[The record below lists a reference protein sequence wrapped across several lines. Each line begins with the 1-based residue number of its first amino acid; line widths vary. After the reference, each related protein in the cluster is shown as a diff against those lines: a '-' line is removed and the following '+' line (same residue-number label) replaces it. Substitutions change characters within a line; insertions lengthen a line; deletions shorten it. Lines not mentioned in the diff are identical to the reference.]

1 LVELIEK
8 KQIKIILVDCIDDAD
23 IVLVPIS
30 IQYLFLN
37 EKKRAFLRISKEVK
51 NKSKKMLVFSAGD
64 FGKTL
69 LDSHIIQVRL
79 GGFKSKMNKY
89 TYIMPPFIDD
99 PYLTLK
105 RDFEFIS
112 KKDKPEIGFVGHS
125 NGSYKKLTKE
135 FVLFIKYNLECIF
148 GGNQT
153 DLQKFYPSSKIR
165 HNFLETLEKASNI
178 YSNFIYRKQYRA
190 GAVNPIDKKAT
201 SLEFYDNMYNN
212 LYTFCLR
219 GTGNFSVRFY
229 ETLAMGRIPVL
240 INTDCKLPLESVI
253 NWNKHALIV
262 DENDVNRLPEILL
275 QFHKSHTKE
284 ELKIIQDIN
293 RKLWEKQLQK
303 RTYFK
308 ILIEQLDNT
317 I

>member
-1 LVELIEK
+1 MNCENHKFPLVELIEK
-8 KQIKIILVDCIDDAD
+8 KQVKIILVESIEDAD

-37 EKKRAFLRISKEVK
+37 EKKRAFYQISSEVK
-51 NKSKKMLVFSAGD
+51 KKGKKMLVFSAGD
-64 FGKTL
+64 YGMSLKG
-69 LDSHIIQVRL
+69 SHIIQIRL
-79 GGFKSKMNKY
+79 GGFKSKMNQS
-89 TYIMPPFIDD
+89 TFIMPPFIND
-99 PYLTLK
+99 PYSLMK
-105 RDFEFIS
+105 KEFQVLP
-112 KKDKPEIGFVGHS
+112 KKNKPEIGFVGHS
-125 NGSYKKLTKE
+125 NRSFIKLVKE
-135 FVLFIKYNLECIF
+135 FLLSFKYNLECIF
-148 GGNQT
+148 GVNQT
-153 DLQKFYPSSKIR
+153 DWQKFYPSSKIR
-165 HNFLETLEKASNI
+165 YIFLETLENSSNI
-178 YSNFIYRKQYRA
+178 CSNFIYRKKYRA
-190 GAVNPIDKKAT
+190 GVVNQIDKEKT

-284 ELKIIQDIN
+284 ELKIIQ
-293 RKLWEKQLQK
+293 EKK
-303 RTYFK
+303 
-308 ILIEQLDNT
+308 
-317 I
+317 

>member
-1 LVELIEK
+1 
-8 KQIKIILVDCIDDAD
+8 
-23 IVLVPIS
+23 
-30 IQYLFLN
+30 
-37 EKKRAFLRISKEVK
+37 
-51 NKSKKMLVFSAGD
+51 
-64 FGKTL
+64 
-69 LDSHIIQVRL
+69 
-79 GGFKSKMNKY
+79 
-89 TYIMPPFIDD
+89 
-99 PYLTLK
+99 
-105 RDFEFIS
+105 
-112 KKDKPEIGFVGHS
+112 
-125 NGSYKKLTKE
+125 
-135 FVLFIKYNLECIF
+135 
-148 GGNQT
+148 
-153 DLQKFYPSSKIR
+153 
-165 HNFLETLEKASNI
+165 
-178 YSNFIYRKQYRA
+178 
-190 GAVNPIDKKAT
+190 
-201 SLEFYDNMYNN
+201 MYNN

-284 ELKIIQDIN
+284 ELKIIQDKN